1 MVTKATTIKVGDL
14 AKAIEAA
21 VKEQTGAK
29 IPGGI
34 IMGIILRPG
43 TKKIDANAVAKSITK
58 QVGRSVPGVK
68 LTPKVVIDGG
78 ITTMGFIFRPVE
90 FEQ

>member
-1 MVTKATTIKVGDL
+1 MATKATTIKVADL

-21 VKEQTGAK
+21 VKEQTGTK

-43 TKKIDANAVAKSITK
+43 TKIDANAVAKNIT
-58 QVGRSVPGVK
+58 
-68 LTPKVVIDGG
+68 
-78 ITTMGFIFRPVE
+78 
-90 FEQ
+90 

>member
-1 MVTKATTIKVGDL
+1 MATKATTIKVADL

-21 VKEQTGAK
+21 VKEQTGTK

-34 IMGIILRPG
+34 LMGIILREQA
-43 TKKIDANAVAKSITK
+43 KFDANAVAKSITK
-58 QVGRSVPGVK
+58 QVGRSVPGVT
-68 LTPKVVIDGG
+68 LTPKVVIEGG
-78 ITTMGFIFRPVE
+78 ITTMGFIFKPVE

>member
-1 MVTKATTIKVGDL
+1 MATKATTIKVADL

-21 VKEQTGAK
+21 VKEQTGTK

-43 TKKIDANAVAKSITK
+43 TKIDVNAVAKNITK

-90 FEQ
+90 FER